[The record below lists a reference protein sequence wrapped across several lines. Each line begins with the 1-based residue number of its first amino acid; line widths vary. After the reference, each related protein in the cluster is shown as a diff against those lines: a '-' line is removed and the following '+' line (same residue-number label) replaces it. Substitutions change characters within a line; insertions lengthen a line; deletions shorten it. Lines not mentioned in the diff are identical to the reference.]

1 MQQFKFY
8 IFLFAILISFSCERL
23 VTQNDFM
30 SVNSYDVIKS
40 ESTVNDLLLNTDN
53 QELRLY
59 NQSII
64 DYSKDFANQFSKNT
78 LNLESITDEFG
89 IRKTIEYSK
98 IMSSSGRKS
107 TSDNILI
114 DLEGIEYEAG
124 VRFYNLEECDS
135 SLDVIVCIGTEILPQ
150 TEDDY
155 NDKILG
161 WVVTTDSELLPVI
174 ISEEFANETKNPL
187 FIIVNGVDSETIND
201 TKTVSVTVIEK
212 SSPATQYDLNI
223 TGERLEHR
231 YEGSGKSEFNVSWI
245 IDKDGFGGG
254 PMGYTFENIKDIKK
268 NQINTNLTYG
278 FDFYYLDIYGSG
290 QWVFGNEP
298 LILVGVTYEHDWYA
312 SKKSISIP
320 YDGTNSYTIEYRAS
334 GSNDYYQK
342 FLYEL
347 GTAGGYSWGGFD
359 VRCTDKEGYLD
370 IDSSVI

>member
-98 IMSSSGRKS
+98 AMSFSGRKS

-254 PMGYTFENIKDIKK
+254 PMGYTFEHIKDIKK

-278 FDFYYLDIYGSG
+278 FDFYYVDIYGSG
-290 QWVFGNEP
+290 QWVFGNES

-359 VRCTDKEGYLD
+359 VM
-370 IDSSVI
+370 